1 MRTEAEIR
9 AKIADIELAVSP
21 FVEEQ
26 MLSPMRL
33 MRAQIKG
40 LKYALGEDYNI
51 EEGK

>member
-9 AKIADIELAVSP
+9 ARIAEIEVMVQP

>member
-9 AKIADIELAVSP
+9 AKIADIEIAVQP

-51 EEGK
+51 EQGK